1 MHRRAFLAIV
11 AITPL
16 AGCGGVLGGGGV
28 DTTLDDEERAEF
40 EADDGAEL
48 TVTID
53 VQEIAEPG
61 EDEDEDIEAE
71 RDSLGF
77 QIQHEDDGPIGTWS
91 IEDEETFDVTIENEG
106 THFAVVTSGT
116 ADVTIE

>member
-1 MHRRAFLAIV
+1 MNRRTFLAIAAV
-11 AITPL
+11 TPL

-40 EADDGAEL
+40 EADEGAEL
-48 TVTID
+48 AVTVE
-53 VQEIAEPG
+53 VEEIEEPG
-61 EDEDEDIEAE
+61 EDGNIEAE

-77 QIQHEDDGPIGTWS
+77 QIQHEDNGPIDTWS
-91 IEDEETFDVTIENEG
+91 IEDEETFEVTIENGG
-106 THFAVVTSGT
+106 THYAVVTSGT